1 MDISWGSIVL
11 KFVLMVKYISSWK
24 GYFCVLFVY
33 LFIVLLFMHRALG
46 SWVWLVLEF
55 ALCSWSEKEKG
66 GFLLRVVG
74 QVLRLGLR
82 IYKDKEQLKRRRQK
96 ERRR

>member
-24 GYFCVLFVY
+24 GYFCVLFVH

-82 IYKDKEQLKRRRQK
+82 IYKDKEELKRRRQK

>member
-55 ALCSWSEKEKG
+55 ALCSWSEKEEG
-66 GFLLRVVG
+66 GLSAEG
-74 QVLRLGLR
+74 SGAGLASWFAN
-82 IYKDKEQLKRRRQK
+82 I
-96 ERRR
+96 